1 MFLCA
6 CWREVVRNPPI
17 CSFTHIFRFHAFL
30 LHDGGELVRFL
41 GGTVSLRGTPVKP
54 DMSGISEM
62 SVYGVWIV
70 IFALETDTE
79 SGKPPP
85 RKIPLL
91 SGF

>member
-1 MFLCA
+1 MCLCTW
-6 CWREVVRNPPI
+6 WREVVRNPPI
-17 CSFTHIFRFHAFL
+17 RSFTHTLRFHVFL
-30 LHDGGELVRFL
+30 LHDGGELARFL
-41 GGTVSLRGTPVKP
+41 GGTVPLRGTSVKP
-54 DMSGISEM
+54 DMSGNSEM
-62 SVYGVWIV
+62 SVHGVWDV